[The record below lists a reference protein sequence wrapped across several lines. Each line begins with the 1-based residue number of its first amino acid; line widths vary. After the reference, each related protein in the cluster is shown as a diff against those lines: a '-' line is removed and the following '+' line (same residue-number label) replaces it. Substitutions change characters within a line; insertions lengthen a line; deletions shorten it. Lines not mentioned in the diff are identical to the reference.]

1 MNRIE
6 KLQKQ
11 MIEQEVDACLI
22 SDAAAMKYF
31 IGKSFSCGERM
42 VVLLVLK
49 QGKPR
54 LFLNE
59 LFPCIQ
65 NDAFELVRFNDT
77 EDGVQLLSSFFD
89 AGCIGIDKLWQA
101 GFLLKLMEYK
111 PNCRFVNGAE
121 LSDLVRSIKDKE
133 EQDKMRKASQLNDQ
147 VMDEVRKLIQVGKS
161 EKQLAQEIEEAFMR
175 IASSKPSFPTI
186 VAYQKNCADPHA
198 EPSDFILEKGMPVI
212 IDMGCF
218 YEGYCSDMTRTFFVE
233 ENTMQE
239 VYDAVLK
246 ANLAAIA
253 KVKPG
258 VSFQE
263 IDHAAR
269 EVIEQAGY
277 GPYFIHRLGHGI
289 GLSVHEPY
297 DVSGSN
303 PMLVKEGMCFS
314 IEPGIYLPNQGGV
327 RIEDLVL
334 VTKEGCEVLNH
345 HPKDNP
351 VIR

>member
-1 MNRIE
+1 MGRIE
-6 KLQKQ
+6 KLQQ
-11 MIEQEVDACLI
+11 LMIEQKVDACLI
-22 SDAAAMKYF
+22 SDAAAMQYF
-31 IGKSFSCGERM
+31 INKSFSCGERM
-42 VVLLVLK
+42 IVLLV
-49 QGKPR
+49 QQHGKPT

-59 LFPCIQ
+59 LFPCKES
-65 NDAFELVRFNDT
+65 DDFKLVLFNDT
-77 EDGVQLLSSFFD
+77 EDGVQVLANSFEAD
-89 AGCIGIDKLWQA
+89 CIGIDKVWQA
-101 GFLLKLMEYK
+101 GFLLKLMELK
-111 PNCRFVNGAE
+111 PNCRFVNGAL
-121 LSDLVRSIKDKE
+121 LSDLVRSIKDE
-133 EQDKMRKASQLNDQ
+133 DEQAKMRKASRLNDL

-175 IASSKPSFPTI
+175 IACSKPSFPTI

-212 IDMGCF
+212 VDMGCF

-239 VYDAVLK
+239 VYDTVYK
-246 ANLAAIA
+246 ANMAAIA

-263 IDHAAR
+263 IDRAAR
-269 EVIEQAGY
+269 EVIEEAGY

-303 PMLVKEGMCFS
+303 SMLVQEGMCFS

-345 HPKDNP
+345 NPKDNP

>member
-6 KLQKQ
+6 KLQKL
-11 MIEQEVDACLI
+11 MLEQNVEACLI
-22 SDAAAMKYF
+22 TDVSAMNYF
-31 IGKSFSCGERM
+31 IGKQFSCGERM
-42 VVLLVLK
+42 VVLLIRQ
-49 QGKPR
+49 QGKPC

-59 LFPCIQ
+59 LFPCAQ
-65 NDAFELVRFNDT
+65 SDDFDLVLYNDT
-77 EDGVQLLSSFFD
+77 DD
-89 AGCIGIDKLWQA
+89 AVKILANSIEATYIGIDKVWQA

-111 PNCRFVNGAE
+111 PDCHFVNGAK
-121 LSDLVRSIKDKE
+121 LSDLVRSIKEKE

-161 EKQLAQEIEEAFMR
+161 EKQLAQEIEDAFMR

-198 EPSDFILEKGMPVI
+198 EPSDFILEKGMSI
-212 IDMGCF
+212 IVDMGCF

-239 VYDAVLK
+239 VYDTVLK

-263 IDHAAR
+263 IDRAAR
-269 EVIEQAGY
+269 EVIEQAGF

-297 DVSGSN
+297 DVSGAN
-303 PMLVKEGMCFS
+303 LMLVQEGMCFS